1 METHLFEPVQTNRI
15 SDHIQKKIKDAILEG
30 RLKSG
35 DRLPTE
41 KTMAEQFRVSV
52 VTLREALRALES
64 FGLIEKRKGKGGG
77 NFVSQ
82 MDNASVK
89 ASLGCYLSFQHLT
102 YHHLLEVRTIIEPSI
117 VRLVAEKITNE
128 QIRELE
134 ENVLYCENRYQEV
147 APFLSDA
154 DFFDLD
160 QKNVDFHR
168 LLAKV
173 PGNPIL
179 SLTVDYVF
187 AFLYDCEKEV
197 LAPDAKFIIE
207 NTRDHRVILDHLKRR
222 EWDDAEQTMVRHLTT
237 VNKTLAAMG
246 ERRRL
251 NVTEASPAILD
262 FQEKVGLGRPEA

>member
-1 METHLFEPVQTNRI
+1 METNLFEPVQTTRI

-41 KTMAEQFRVSV
+41 KKMAEQFRVSV
-52 VTLREALRALES
+52 VTLREALRSLES
-64 FGLIEKRKGKGGG
+64 MGLIEKKKGKGGG

-82 MDNASVK
+82 MGEDSIK
-89 ASLGCYLSFQHLT
+89 SSLGCYLSFQHLT
-102 YHHLLEVRTIIEPSI
+102 YHHLLEVRAIIEPSI
-117 VRLVAEKITNE
+117 IRLSAEKLTDEKI
-128 QIRELE
+128 QILE
-134 ENVLYCENRYQEV
+134 ENVAYCEKRCQEML
-147 APFLSDA
+147 PFLTDA

-160 QKNVDFHR
+160 QKCVDFHR

-173 PGNPIL
+173 PANPIL

-197 LAPDAKFIIE
+197 LAPDAEFIAE
-207 NTRDHRVILDHLKRR
+207 NTRDHRIILDYLKLRDWDQAEKAMDEHLK
-222 EWDDAEQTMVRHLTT
+222 A

-246 ERRRL
+246 QRRL
-251 NVTEASPAILD
+251 KIPDVSPAVRD
-262 FQEKVGLGRPEA
+262 FQEKVGLGRPQA

>member
-1 METHLFEPVQTNRI
+1 METYLFEPVQITRI

-30 RLKSG
+30 RLKPG
-35 DRLPTE
+35 DHLPTE
-41 KTMAEQFRVSV
+41 KKMAEQFKVSL

-64 FGLIEKRKGKGGG
+64 LGLIEKRKGKGGG

-82 MDNASVK
+82 MGEDSIK
-89 ASLGCYLSFQHLT
+89 SSLGCYLSFKHLT
-102 YHHLLEVRTIIEPSI
+102 YHHLLEVRAIIEPSI
-117 VRLVAEKITNE
+117 VRLSADKLTDEKI
-128 QIRELE
+128 QLLE
-134 ENVLYCENRYQEV
+134 ENVAYCEKRCQEV
-147 APFLSDA
+147 VPFLTDA

-160 QKNVDFHR
+160 QKSVDFHR

-197 LAPDAKFIIE
+197 LSPDAEFIVN
-207 NTRDHRVILDHLKRR
+207 NTRDHRIILDHLKLR
-222 EWDDAEQTMVRHLTT
+222 EWDQAEQAMVDHLKT

-246 ERRRL
+246 QRRL
-251 NVTEASPAILD
+251 KIPEVSPAIRD
-262 FQEKVGLGRPEA
+262 FQEKVGLGRAQA

>member
-1 METHLFEPVQTNRI
+1 MEAHLFEPVQTTRI
-15 SDHIQKKIKDAILEG
+15 SDHIQKKIKDAILDG

-35 DRLPTE
+35 DHLPTE
-41 KTMAEQFRVSV
+41 KKMAEQFRVSV

-82 MDNASVK
+82 MDQESVK
-89 ASLGCYLSFQHLT
+89 SSLGCYLSFQHLT

-117 VRLVAEKITNE
+117 IRLAVDKFTDEKI
-128 QIRELE
+128 QELE
-134 ENVLYCENRYQEV
+134 ENVAYCEKRYKEV
-147 APFLSDA
+147 VPFLTDA
-154 DFFDLD
+154 DFLDLD

-173 PGNPIL
+173 PGNPVL

-197 LAPDAKFIIE
+197 LAPDAKFIMD
-207 NTRDHRVILDHLKRR
+207 NTRDHRIILDHLKLR
-222 EWDDAEQTMVRHLTT
+222 EWDQAERTMVEHLKT

-251 NVTEASPAILD
+251 NVSEVSPAVRD
-262 FQEKVGLGRPEA
+262 FQEKIGLGRSEA

>member
-1 METHLFEPVQTNRI
+1 METHLFEPVQTTRI

-41 KTMAEQFRVSV
+41 KKMAEQFRVSV

-64 FGLIEKRKGKGGG
+64 LGLIEKRKGKGGG
-77 NFVSQ
+77 NFVSK
-82 MDNASVK
+82 MDQESVK
-89 ASLGCYLSFQHLT
+89 NSLGCYLSFQHLT
-102 YHHLLEVRTIIEPSI
+102 YHHLLEVRAIIEPSI
-117 VRLVAEKITNE
+117 VRLSVDKLTDE
-128 QIRELE
+128 QIQILE
-134 ENVLYCENRYQEV
+134 ENVAYCEKRCQEV
-147 APFLSDA
+147 GPFLTDA

-160 QKNVDFHR
+160 QKCVDFHR

-187 AFLYDCEKEV
+187 AFLYDCEREV
-197 LAPDAKFIIE
+197 LAPDAKFIVD
-207 NTRDHRVILDHLKRR
+207 NTRNHRIILDYLKLR
-222 EWDDAEQTMVRHLTT
+222 EWDQAEKAMDEHLKT

-246 ERRRL
+246 QRRL
-251 NVTEASPAILD
+251 KIPEVSPAVRD
-262 FQEKVGLGRPEA
+262 FQEKVGLGRS